1 MWKAI
6 SQAEHYVWVSTFIFE
21 DDVIGRK
28 TLEYLTRA
36 ALRGCSVVLV
46 YDYFG
51 SLGVKQSAFD
61 ELRKAGGG
69 ISPFRTF

>member
-21 DDVIGRK
+21 DDVIGRR
-28 TLEYLTRA
+28 TLEHLTRA

-51 SLGVKQSAFD
+51 SLGIKQSVFD
-61 ELRKAGGG
+61 DLRKAGGG
-69 ISPFRTF
+69 FY